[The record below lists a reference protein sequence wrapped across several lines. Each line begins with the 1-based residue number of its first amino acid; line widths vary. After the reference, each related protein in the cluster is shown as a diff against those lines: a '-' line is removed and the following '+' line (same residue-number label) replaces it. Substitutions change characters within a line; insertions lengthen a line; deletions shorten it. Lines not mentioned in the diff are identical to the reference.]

1 MATDEELNGPE
12 LYDSAGERIVVF
24 RNGATGQ
31 FFSNHPEFDIRRQ
44 LKEQADAEKAQAA
57 EAQSGVEELVE
68 DEPVVAD
75 NGDGVTTY
83 EEMTTSDLG
92 AEARRRFGPD
102 DVPKPAKR
110 SVLIKMLQDDDAAK
124 AAAAQ

>member
-1 MATDEELNGPE
+1 MTTPDEGPE

-24 RNGATGQ
+24 RNGATGE

-44 LKEQADAEKAQAA
+44 LKEQADAEAAKAAA
-57 EAQSGVEELVE
+57 EDTGVEELVE
-68 DEPVVAD
+68 DEPVVES

-83 EEMTTSDLG
+83 EEMTTADLG
-92 AEARRRFGPD
+92 AEARRRFGTE
-102 DVPKPAKR
+102 VPKPAKR

-124 AAAAQ
+124 AAAQ